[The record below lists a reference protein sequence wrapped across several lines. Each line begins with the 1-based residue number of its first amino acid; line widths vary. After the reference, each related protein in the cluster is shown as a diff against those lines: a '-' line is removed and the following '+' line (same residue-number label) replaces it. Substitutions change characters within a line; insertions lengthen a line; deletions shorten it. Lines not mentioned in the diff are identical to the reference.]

1 MQKPAVITAFTGDTI
16 DLRISLYDST
26 GSPLALTTLGLTVP
40 TLSVDGLDEPIAGS
54 VSGNVV
60 SLTVPKE
67 TALEAGTHPFY
78 AQIADADA
86 NTLYTIAYGHL
97 IIKDLPV
104 VTFPTP

>member
-1 MQKPAVITAFTGDTI
+1 MNKPTLITAFTGDTI

-67 TALEAGTHPFY
+67 AALAAGTHPFF
-78 AQIADADA
+78 AQIADAEDD
-86 NTLYTIAYGHL
+86 TLYTIAYGSL
-97 IIKDLPV
+97 IIKSLPT
-104 VTFPTP
+104 VTFPEA